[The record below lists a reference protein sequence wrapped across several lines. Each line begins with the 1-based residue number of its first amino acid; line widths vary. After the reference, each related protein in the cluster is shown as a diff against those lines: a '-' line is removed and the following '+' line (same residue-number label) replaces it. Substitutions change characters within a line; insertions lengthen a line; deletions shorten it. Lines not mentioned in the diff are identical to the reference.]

1 MAEAN
6 ELARLRITKFNGDD
20 FDLWKDKIMNALKA
34 SDCDQT
40 IMQGF
45 DLNEGNDQEKK
56 AKEKTDEKAKLLL
69 MSSIS
74 DDILRKL
81 ARNSAKDIW
90 KSLLERYEAKNVQRI
105 LSLRRK
111 LLNLKQEKNETVES
125 FIDRVNGTANNLN
138 KAVGQKIDEDDLALT
153 ILQGVSHEFEY
164 FVQCLTTN
172 MEKLKGV

>member
-69 MSSIS
+69 M
-74 DDILRKL
+74 
-81 ARNSAKDIW
+81 
-90 KSLLERYEAKNVQRI
+90 Y
-105 LSLRRK
+105 
-111 LLNLKQEKNETVES
+111 
-125 FIDRVNGTANNLN
+125 
-138 KAVGQKIDEDDLALT
+138 
-153 ILQGVSHEFEY
+153 
-164 FVQCLTTN
+164 
-172 MEKLKGV
+172 